1 MLAFCRVSAQSR
13 GEMKSKEV
21 RAREDER
28 EDDWTTPDE
37 PALIRA
43 SKSTAV

>member
-1 MLAFCRVSAQSR
+1 MLAFCRVSARSS

-28 EDDWTTPDE
+28 EDDWATPDE
-37 PALIRA
+37 PAPTRA